1 MIQTD
6 GKLLGLGIDLV
17 DLSEMEKSIQSPSF
31 QKRVYTAG
39 EILFIHSSATKVIH
53 RYAELFAG
61 KEAVMKAMGMG
72 LGQGLWFRQI
82 ELVMSKNEIEVYLFG
97 AAALRAFDLGILNW
111 HVSLTHTPEVAMAV
125 AVALSA

>member
-6 GKLLGLGIDLV
+6 GKLLSLGIDLV
-17 DLSEMEKSIQSPSF
+17 DLSEMEKSIQSLSF

-39 EILFIHSSATKVIH
+39 EILFIRSSATKVIH

-111 HVSLTHTPEVAMAV
+111 HVSLTHTPE
-125 AVALSA
+125 